1 MEALKKNYKKIITL
15 KQAKNI
21 VIFLFISLFFN
32 FFLFS
37 APVLAD
43 EAMKNSDNPPLN
55 LIEDLQNIANSDKK
69 IDFTNNLPIADF
81 KVIKTSQRVITA
93 YNSEAGQTDNSPCI
107 TANGF
112 NVCKHSQENVIAANF
127 LPFGAK
133 VRVPELFGDKI
144 FTVQD
149 RMNPRHHNR
158 IDVWMVEKSD
168 AIQFGVKLAKIE
180 VLE

>member
-1 MEALKKNYKKIITL
+1 MEALKKNYKKIISL

-21 VIFLFISLFFN
+21 VVLLFIAFFFN

-37 APVLAD
+37 APALAD
-43 EAMKNSDNPPLN
+43 EAMKNSDNPALAESHKN
-55 LIEDLQNIANSDKK
+55 MANVGEKM
-69 IDFTNNLPIADF
+69 DFTNNLPVSDF
-81 KVIKTSQRVITA
+81 KIIKTSQRVITA

-112 NVCKHSQENVIAANF
+112 NVCENGKENVIAANF

-144 FTVQD
+144 FIVQD
-149 RMNPRHHNR
+149 RMNPRYHNR
-158 IDVWMVEKSD
+158 IDVWMVDKSD